1 MNEDHKKRGLAH
13 SKILTAVAISA
24 LFLSSG
30 NVMAAPTADNNSY
43 GVTEQLQAQTVTG
56 LVVDA
61 AGDPVIGASVV
72 EKGTTNGIMT
82 DIDGKFTLNVTLG
95 STLQI
100 SFVGYQTQEVRA
112 AKTMRIV
119 LKEDSELLDEVVVVG
134 YGTQKKANLTG
145 AVSTVDLNKTMA
157 GRPQQDVAKALQ
169 GAVPG
174 LSILTETGGINETAS
189 MRIRGLGTLS
199 NDEKSNPLI
208 VVDGVP
214 MDDISFLNTQDIE
227 SISVLKD
234 ASASSIYGTR
244 AAFGVIL
251 INTKSAKPT
260 ERVTISY
267 NNNFAWDQATFLPNY
282 PDVPTQLRMGIEAS
296 MNGGAGMPELF
307 GMYFDKLLPY
317 AEAWKKQNSG
327 KLGYGE
333 MRPYQSESN
342 VGDYLVMDGTPYYYA
357 DWDVKGIYF
366 NNAAPSQSHNISIQ
380 GTSGKTN
387 YYLSFGYNEKQGQMK
402 INPDELK
409 KYNASVNITTNVY
422 DWLQVGARFNYSRK
436 NYKYPDTWNSTY
448 QYLWRWG
455 SYFIPTGTINGYDT
469 RVMAMQKQ
477 AADREE
483 TTDLTRMNTFLKA
496 EIIKGLTVNADF
508 TYAIQNGSKGSQDN
522 TVYGINWS
530 GNPVPSYIVAKSSSG
545 IWRDFSKQNT
555 WTANA
560 YVNYAKTFAKK
571 HDLNVMIGVNAE
583 EEDYKFLR
591 GDRKVMYDQD
601 GYPELN
607 MAGKDGQDLQWSHTS
622 RASAGYFGRINYD
635 YKGIYLLELNG
646 RYDGSSR
653 FPHTDQ
659 WAFFPS
665 ASIGYRFSEEAYFA
679 PLKHIFSNGKLR
691 GSYGEIGNEAV
702 GDYMFEQLI
711 SQRLNDKD
719 SGYIYWIENN
729 NANANRLTMYNMPD
743 LVSSSLTWERIRTLN
758 VGLDLGFLDN
768 ELTVGFDWFQREN
781 RDMLA
786 PAQVL
791 PNTLGASAPYE
802 NAGNLRTRGWE
813 LNLDWRHTFGEFD
826 VYANFNIGDS
836 KTKVTKWNNESKL
849 LSAYYTGKTY
859 GDIFGFVTER
869 YFEES
874 DFTGQNA
881 DGSWNYAPGVADQS
895 KLESGNFHYGPGD
908 IKFKDL
914 DGDGVIDGGKTTTDG
929 SPGPGTLSNHGDLKV
944 IGNSMPRYE
953 YGFHLGGTWRGID
966 LDLYFQG
973 VGKRDDWT
981 TSSLNLPAMVHAD
994 VAIYSHQTSYNKV
1007 IWNSDYTAITGY
1019 EINQSNRYPRL
1030 YRGTNNSAGTISG
1043 IANGSNNYYPQTRYL
1058 TDMSYLRL
1066 KNVTVGYTLPKD
1078 WTRKA
1083 FIEKARIYFSGSNL
1097 FLLHKGNN
1105 LPVDPEISTGNG
1117 LTAGGWG
1124 RTAPITRTFS
1134 FGVQVTL

>member
-61 AGDPVIGASVV
+61 AGEPVIGASVV

-342 VGDYLVMDGTPYYYA
+342 VGDYMVMDGTPYYYA

-436 NYKYPDTWNSTY
+436 NYKYPDTWANTY

-665 ASIGYRFSEEAYFA
+665 ASIGYRFSEEAYLA

-895 KLESGNFHYGPGD
+895 RLESGNFHYGPGD

-914 DGDGVIDGGKTTTDG
+914 DGDGVIDGGKVTTDG

-953 YGFHLGGTWRGID
+953 YGFHLGGAWRGID

-1030 YRGTNNSAGTISG
+1030 YRGANNGAGTISG